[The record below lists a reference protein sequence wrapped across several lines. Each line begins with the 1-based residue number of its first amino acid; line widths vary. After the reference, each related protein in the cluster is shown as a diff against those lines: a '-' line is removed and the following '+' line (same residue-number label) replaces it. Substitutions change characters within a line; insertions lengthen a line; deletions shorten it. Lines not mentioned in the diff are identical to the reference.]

1 MNKKIID
8 DIVFYIPF
16 KKLRNAVR
24 EYLLEKLQL
33 EYNKLSF
40 LKDIQYKIDYYISNQ
55 RFGYFNKFTIK
66 ASEETYEYVSN
77 VLKQYDVP
85 FMLTQYHELE
95 YILKNEKLIDGLFL
109 EFGVYTGNTINLM
122 FNILKDKIFYGFDS
136 FEGLPENWNGTI
148 RHKGSFDLQGNLPNV
163 NDNVKLIKGWFDETL
178 PKFLIEHKEPVSF
191 IHVDSDLYSSAKT
204 IFDNLKDRIV
214 VGTII
219 VFDEYYNYNNW
230 KNHEYKAFQEFVKEN
245 NIKYKYLTFGLET
258 TCSVIITDIQN

>member
-85 FMLTQYHELE
+85 FM
-95 YILKNEKLIDGLFL
+95 
-109 EFGVYTGNTINLM
+109 VNTI
-122 FNILKDKIFYGFDS
+122 S
-136 FEGLPENWNGTI
+136 
-148 RHKGSFDLQGNLPNV
+148 
-163 NDNVKLIKGWFDETL
+163 
-178 PKFLIEHKEPVSF
+178 
-191 IHVDSDLYSSAKT
+191 
-204 IFDNLKDRIV
+204 
-214 VGTII
+214 
-219 VFDEYYNYNNW
+219 
-230 KNHEYKAFQEFVKEN
+230 
-245 NIKYKYLTFGLET
+245 
-258 TCSVIITDIQN
+258 